1 MRWEQK
7 QAREAQQNV
16 SLMFLRH
23 FYVVF
28 LLITRQMHGNIE
40 SSHSICFTQQKS
52 GTLLMVMLSSFH
64 SIDRIENQEEQ
75 LI

>member
-52 GTLLMVMLSSFH
+52 GTWLMVMLSSCH
-64 SIDRIENQEEQ
+64 PIDRSENQEEQ

>member
-52 GTLLMVMLSSFH
+52 GTLLMVMLSSCH
-64 SIDRIENQEEQ
+64 LIDRSENQEEQ

>member
-1 MRWEQK
+1 MEQK
-7 QAREAQQNV
+7 QAHEAQQNV

-28 LLITRQMHGNIE
+28 LLITGQMHGNIE
-40 SSHSICFTQQKS
+40 SICFTQQKS
-52 GTLLMVMLSSFH
+52 ATLLMVMLSSCH
-64 SIDRIENQEEQ
+64 PIDCSENQEEQ

>member
-7 QAREAQQNV
+7 QAHEAQQNV

-52 GTLLMVMLSSFH
+52 GTLLMVMLSSCH
-64 SIDRIENQEEQ
+64 PIDRNENQEEQ

>member
-52 GTLLMVMLSSFH
+52 RTLFMVMLSSCH
-64 SIDRIENQEEQ
+64 PIDRSENQEEQ